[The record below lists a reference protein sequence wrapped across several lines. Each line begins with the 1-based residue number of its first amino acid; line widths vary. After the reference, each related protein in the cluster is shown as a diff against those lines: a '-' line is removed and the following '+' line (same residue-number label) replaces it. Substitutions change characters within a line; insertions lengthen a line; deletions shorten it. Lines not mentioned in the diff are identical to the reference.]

1 MQAIINQRIEK
12 VNSELQRKESES
24 IIDNNISIYKITK
37 IFVSKI
43 LINLISFFFILILH
57 KLHIHL

>member
-43 LINLISFFFILILH
+43 LINLISF
-57 KLHIHL
+57 LHILTRNKLS

>member
-1 MQAIINQRIEK
+1 MQAIINQRVEK

-43 LINLISFFFILILH
+43 LIDLISP
-57 KLHIHL
+57 LHILTRNKLS

>member
-1 MQAIINQRIEK
+1 MQAIINQKVEK

-24 IIDNNISIYKITK
+24 IINNNISIYKITK

-43 LINLISFFFILILH
+43 LIDLISP
-57 KLHIHL
+57 LHILTRNKLS